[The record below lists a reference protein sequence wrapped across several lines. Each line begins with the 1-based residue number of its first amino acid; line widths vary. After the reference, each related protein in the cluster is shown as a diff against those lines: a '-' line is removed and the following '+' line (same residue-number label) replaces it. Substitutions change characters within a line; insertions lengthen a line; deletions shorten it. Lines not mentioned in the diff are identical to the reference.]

1 MNFTSNKI
9 NPAVWG
15 TYIVLLMLP
24 ELLMLN
30 TKTWWDAP
38 VAIVFNI
45 LFYGVFA
52 WLLCGLASL
61 TGRRTERAL
70 HVALQAVI
78 ATYSLSNVFML
89 VMFNRHW
96 DAYSWQFLCETNGRE
111 SSEFVSSYV
120 LSLPT
125 LVILA
130 VYVALF
136 VAEVRVGRRVKGW
149 RLFPKRRLW
158 AVAAGFTGVVMVGQ
172 TVFFGPDVQANYDRV
187 AKYRSPI
194 KRNAM
199 WNIWQSALTYTGF
212 RDEFARCARSLQA
225 YKEKVWCSER
235 EADFV
240 MIVGESFNR
249 HMSNLYD
256 GKYNTNPRLK
266 ALSKQGSLFLFN
278 DVVAS
283 DNGTTQNFKQFLSP
297 VAVGDGRSWCDAPLF
312 PFLLRRCGYNVVF
325 YSNQY
330 AGMEMDKEFNASM
343 GFFNAPGIGPYLFD
357 HHNTRT
363 YQYDMQLVDAYRA
376 NRHDIEAPKR
386 NFIIFHLYGQHTAYG
401 ERHPADFAKFSVR
414 SVKSKLRLSD
424 EQRGVVA
431 DYLNATLYNDYVVD
445 SIIRMFSDRNAIVL
459 YFSDHGEEV
468 YDFRLQQGR
477 TDLKTDVP
485 RALHSQ
491 LDIPFMIYVSPR
503 YAATHPQQVERIKRS
518 LDRPFMTDNLP
529 QVIFDLLGVRTSFY
543 RPARSVINDAY
554 RPQKQR
560 MLQVGREYN

>member
-1 MNFTSNKI
+1 M
-9 NPAVWG
+9 
-15 TYIVLLMLP
+15 
-24 ELLMLN
+24 
-30 TKTWWDAP
+30 
-38 VAIVFNI
+38 
-45 LFYGVFA
+45 
-52 WLLCGLASL
+52 
-61 TGRRTERAL
+61 
-70 HVALQAVI
+70 
-78 ATYSLSNVFML
+78 
-89 VMFNRHW
+89 
-96 DAYSWQFLCETNGRE
+96 
-111 SSEFVSSYV
+111 
-120 LSLPT
+120 
-125 LVILA
+125 
-130 VYVALF
+130 
-136 VAEVRVGRRVKGW
+136 
-149 RLFPKRRLW
+149 
-158 AVAAGFTGVVMVGQ
+158 
-172 TVFFGPDVQANYDRV
+172 
-187 AKYRSPI
+187 
-194 KRNAM
+194 
-199 WNIWQSALTYTGF
+199 
-212 RDEFARCARSLQA
+212 
-225 YKEKVWCSER
+225 WCSER

-240 MIVGESFNR
+240 LIVGESFNR
-249 HMSNLYD
+249 HMSDLYD

-363 YQYDMQLVDAYRA
+363 YKYDMQLVDAYRA

-401 ERHPADFAKFSVR
+401 ERHPADFAKFSAR

-543 RPARSVINDAY
+543 RPVRSVINDAY

>member
-38 VAIVFNI
+38 VAVVFNI

-70 HVALQAVI
+70 HVALQAVM
-78 ATYSLSNVFML
+78 AAYSLSNVFML
-89 VMFNRHW
+89 IMFNRHW

-111 SSEFVSSYV
+111 SSEFISSYV

-136 VAEVRVGRRVKGW
+136 VAEVRVGRRVKDW

-199 WNIWQSALTYTGF
+199 WNIWQSALTYAGF

-283 DNGTTQNFKQFLSP
+283 DNGTTQNFK
-297 VAVGDGRSWCDAPLF
+297 
-312 PFLLRRCGYNVVF
+312 
-325 YSNQY
+325 
-330 AGMEMDKEFNASM
+330 
-343 GFFNAPGIGPYLFD
+343 
-357 HHNTRT
+357 
-363 YQYDMQLVDAYRA
+363 
-376 NRHDIEAPKR
+376 
-386 NFIIFHLYGQHTAYG
+386 
-401 ERHPADFAKFSVR
+401 
-414 SVKSKLRLSD
+414 
-424 EQRGVVA
+424 
-431 DYLNATLYNDYVVD
+431 
-445 SIIRMFSDRNAIVL
+445 
-459 YFSDHGEEV
+459 
-468 YDFRLQQGR
+468 
-477 TDLKTDVP
+477 
-485 RALHSQ
+485 
-491 LDIPFMIYVSPR
+491 
-503 YAATHPQQVERIKRS
+503 
-518 LDRPFMTDNLP
+518 
-529 QVIFDLLGVRTSFY
+529 
-543 RPARSVINDAY
+543 
-554 RPQKQR
+554 
-560 MLQVGREYN
+560 